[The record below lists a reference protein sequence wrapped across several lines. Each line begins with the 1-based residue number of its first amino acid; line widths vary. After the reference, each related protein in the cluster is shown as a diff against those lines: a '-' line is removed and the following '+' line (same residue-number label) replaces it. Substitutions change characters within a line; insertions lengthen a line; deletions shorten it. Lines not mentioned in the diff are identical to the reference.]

1 MPQILIC
8 RDKPGALATRKATR
22 EAHLSYV
29 EETGLVRFAG
39 PMKDEDGNPCG
50 SVIVLGV
57 DDRDAAQTWAENDPY
72 AKAGLF
78 ESVEIRGFDV
88 VVGG

>member
-1 MPQILIC
+1 MAWILIC
-8 RDKPGALATRKATR
+8 RDKPGALSTRKATR

-29 EETGLVRFAG
+29 KETGVVRFAG
-39 PMKDEDGNPCG
+39 PMKDDEGAPCG
-50 SVIVLGV
+50 SVIVLEV
-57 DDRDAAQTWAENDPY
+57 ADRADAQGWAEGDPY
-72 AKAGLF
+72 AAAGLF